1 MLCCSGN
8 DAATSQARAGAV
20 RSRLFILSMCLHVL
34 FSDYPHG
41 VTLVTPVSGSD
52 KKQVLHFCALGS
64 EEMQKFVEDLKESI
78 AEVMELEQIRIE
90 CKASSVIQTPCSHT
104 VCMSM
109 CVGGLKIPSVG
120 VHVGICM

>member
-1 MLCCSGN
+1 MSCCSGS

-20 RSRLFILSMCLHVL
+20 RSGFFVLPISFHVL

-41 VTLVTPVSGSD
+41 ITLVTPVSGSD

-90 CKASSVIQTPCSHT
+90 CKASSVIQTPCSHP

-109 CVGGLKIPSVG
+109 CVGGLKIPSMRVY
-120 VHVGICM
+120 VGICM